1 MSEEWVDVKHDE
13 KTGQVTKTLMTGN
26 SPKITS
32 VEQARLVS
40 HPYCPP
46 QGKLNCSSDRR
57 ARIRRRKIHD
67 ICTEIIRSCGNRFV
81 VRKAHILRWWYQQ
94 PESFLPINKDRD
106 DAVLSVF
113 KTHPHPVTG
122 LLPQDK
128 IHEVI
133 CNGHASVFHEDEF
146 GDMMTVFFN
155 QDAER
160 YVFYQ
165 NEIYLKT
172 RRGHLK
178 LAGHAL

>member
-1 MSEEWVDVKHDE
+1 MSEEWVDVKRNE
-13 KTGQVTKTLMTGN
+13 KTGQVTKTLMVGD
-26 SPKITS
+26 SPKITLS
-32 VEQARLVS
+32 EQARFVS
-40 HPYCPP
+40 SRYCPP
-46 QGKLNCSSDRR
+46 QGKLDCSSDRR

-67 ICTEIIRSCGNRFV
+67 ICTEIIRSCENLFV

-94 PESFLPINKDRD
+94 PESFLPIDKDRD
-106 DAVLSVF
+106 DAVLYVF
-113 KTHPHPVTG
+113 KTHPHPEIR

-146 GDMMTVFFN
+146 SDMMTVFFN
-155 QDAER
+155 KDRDR

-165 NEIYLKT
+165 NAIYLKT

-178 LAGHAL
+178 PAGHAR